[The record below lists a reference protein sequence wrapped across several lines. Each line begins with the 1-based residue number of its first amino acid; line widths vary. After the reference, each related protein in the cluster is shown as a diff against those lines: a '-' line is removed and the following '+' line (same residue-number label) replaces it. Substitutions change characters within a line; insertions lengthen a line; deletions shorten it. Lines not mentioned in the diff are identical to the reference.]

1 LFVVRMRDGLVLSA
15 TDYKKIAK
23 HRAALIGEEAGDN
36 FNSMVEL
43 RVVHDAEDAAAG
55 SGFGV
60 VGGVDEAGDAGVEDG
75 SGAHGAGFEGDVE
88 SAATFFCK
96 EAIVFERET
105 GGAEGYD
112 LGVGGGVAVAEDA
125 VVAAGD
131 DLSGGGDDDCAYWDF
146 ACGLGGLGFGYCG
159 AEIGEIVEHR

>member
-1 LFVVRMRDGLVLSA
+1 MRDGLVLSA

-88 SAATFFCK
+88 GAAG
-96 EAIVFERET
+96 EPVVRERKAGLT
-105 GGAEGYD
+105 EGYD
-112 LGVGGGVAVAEDA
+112 LGVGRGVAVTEDS
-125 VVAAGD
+125 VLAAAD
-131 DLSGGGDDDCAYWDF
+131 DLVVIDDDGTYGDF
-146 ACGLGGLGFGYCG
+146 AFQFGGAGFGD
-159 AEIGEIVEHR
+159 GEAHHLLV